1 VLETMKIYVVPMFV
15 NVLRMTPRVVMRMFF
30 AVTLTLLVFA
40 VAAMSLLSLTL
51 TIQGWATNPPTTNNA
66 PAHP

>member
-1 VLETMKIYVVPMFV
+1 MKIYVVPMFV

-51 TIQGWATNPPTTNNA
+51 AIQGWATNPPTTNNA
-66 PAHP
+66 PAHL